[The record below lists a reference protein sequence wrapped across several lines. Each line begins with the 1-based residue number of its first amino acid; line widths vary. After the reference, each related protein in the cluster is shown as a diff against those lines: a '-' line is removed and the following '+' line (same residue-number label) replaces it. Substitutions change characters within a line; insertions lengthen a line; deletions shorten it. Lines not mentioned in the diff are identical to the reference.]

1 MTLKL
6 TDVRRIASEVAEDQF
21 PSLEIIAAVA
31 EGESG
36 YTEVLMTVRGCRKEP
51 CQIMIGLSRDASESE
66 FRAAIGERVRE
77 HLDEHQSTA

>member
-1 MTLKL
+1 MALKL
-6 TDVRRIASEVAEDQF
+6 ADVRRIATEVAQDQF
-21 PSLEIIAAVA
+21 SSLEIVAAVA

-36 YTEVLMTVRGCRKEP
+36 YTEVLMTVRGCRQEP

-77 HLDEHQSTA
+77 HLDEHESTR